1 MPTPPHLAQLE
12 LTYTTSAT
20 VDAYLEVV
28 LRGFYD
34 EYKPEM
40 WEPGRG
46 VVEPDRH
53 FGHVVGGQFV
63 TTCGA
68 YSRVLTVPGGEVPA
82 AGVTFVTVHPSY
94 RRRGLLR
101 EMMTHQLADLVR
113 RGTEPVAVL
122 WASESLIY
130 GRFGYGQ
137 AIPRLTLS
145 GDTRATD
152 FRPGLSIGAGSV
164 GEVDR
169 ESYRTLASELHERWR
184 RERPGA
190 VRRTAAWWEVLLH
203 DPEPWRDGASA
214 LRFAVHYAADG
225 QPDGYLAFRVKG
237 GAVHPGAEVLVV
249 DLDAAEPTAYAGLWR
264 FVLDLDLVRT
274 FQREAAPVDDPLRHL
289 VADQRAVRTE
299 LLDGVF
305 LRLVDVAGALEA
317 RTYACDLDVVL
328 AVRDPLLEQNDGT
341 IRLRAGTAGATVT
354 PTRGEPDLTLD
365 VRELGTIYLGGT
377 RLAALQRAGWV
388 SERTPGTVTAVDA
401 AFTSGRA
408 PFCADFF

>member
-12 LTYTTSAT
+12 LTYTTPDT
-20 VDAYLEVV
+20 VEAYLKVV

-34 EYKPEM
+34 DYKPEL
-40 WEPGRG
+40 WEAGRA
-46 VVEPDRH
+46 VIEPERH
-53 FGHVVGGQFV
+53 FGHVVDGQFV

-68 YSRVLTVPGGEVPA
+68 YSRVLTVPGAILPA

-101 EMMTHQLADLVR
+101 EMMTHQLLDLAR
-113 RGTEPVAVL
+113 RGTEPLAIL
-122 WASESLIY
+122 WASEASIY

-145 GDTRATD
+145 GDTRETAFLPAVT
-152 FRPGLSIGAGSV
+152 LGAGSV

-169 ESYRTLASELHERWR
+169 ETYRKVASELHERWR
-184 RERPGA
+184 PDRPGA
-190 VRRTAAWWEVLLH
+190 VQRTTAWWEVVLH
-203 DPEPWRDGASA
+203 DPEPWRAGASA

-237 GAVHPGAEVLVV
+237 GDVHPGGEALIVE
-249 DLDAAEPTAYAGLWR
+249 LDGADPMAYAALWR

-274 FQREAAPVDDPLRHL
+274 FRRDTAPVDDPLRHL
-289 VADQRAVRTE
+289 LADQRAARTE
-299 LLDGVF
+299 LFDGPF
-305 LRLVDVAGALEA
+305 LRLVDMARALEA

-328 AVRDPLLEQNDGT
+328 TVRDALLEQNNRT
-341 IRLRAGTAGATVT
+341 IRLQAGPSGSSVT
-354 PTRGEPDLTLD
+354 SADADPDLTLD
-365 VRELGTIYLGGT
+365 VRELATIYLGGT
-377 RLAALQRAGWV
+377 SLATLQRAGWV
-388 SERTPGTVTAVDA
+388 SERTPGAVAAVDA